1 VRFGEWFDYQHRCKW
16 KGPTSSYHPLLAGPL
31 SRRQDRCGPPGRWND
46 HPQEDRKKWL
56 TSFDSSLAQTIYWL
70 SDIVS
75 CDMKNAMIFG
85 LIFSLLA
92 LNCYA
97 APLQLSG
104 DAGRAILGSINNTS
118 NLTNSTTNDTA
129 NGLWNWGDL
138 PVGHSINA
146 SGKLV
151 ADPAMDGGLVAIQPM
166 SITV

>member
-1 VRFGEWFDYQHRCKW
+1 M
-16 KGPTSSYHPLLAGPL
+16 
-31 SRRQDRCGPPGRWND
+31 N
-46 HPQEDRKKWL
+46 
-56 TSFDSSLAQTIYWL
+56 
-70 SDIVS
+70 
-75 CDMKNAMIFG
+75 NAMIFG

-104 DAGRAILGSINNTS
+104 DAGRAILGAINNTT
-118 NLTNSTTNDTA
+118 NLTNSTNDTA
-129 NGLWNWGDL
+129 NGLWNWGNL

-151 ADPAMDGGLVAIQPM
+151 ADPATDGGLVAIQPM

>member
-1 VRFGEWFDYQHRCKW
+1 
-16 KGPTSSYHPLLAGPL
+16 
-31 SRRQDRCGPPGRWND
+31 
-46 HPQEDRKKWL
+46 
-56 TSFDSSLAQTIYWL
+56 
-70 SDIVS
+70 
-75 CDMKNAMIFG
+75 MKNTMIFG

-104 DAGRAILGSINNTS
+104 DVGRAILDAFNSTS
-118 NLTNSTTNDTA
+118 NQTNSTNDTA
-129 NGLWNWGDL
+129 NGLWNWGNL

-151 ADPAMDGGLVAIQPM
+151 ADPAMDGGLVAVQPM